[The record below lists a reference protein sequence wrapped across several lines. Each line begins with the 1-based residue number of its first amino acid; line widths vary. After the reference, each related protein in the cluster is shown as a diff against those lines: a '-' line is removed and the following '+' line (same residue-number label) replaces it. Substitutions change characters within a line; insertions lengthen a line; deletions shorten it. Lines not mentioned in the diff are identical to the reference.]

1 MSVFVFVFLV
11 YIFSGLFPK
20 DPLERA
26 KVQSWQAWDQTTG
39 YLELAPLLEM
49 KLVSLYVAQ
58 R

>member
-1 MSVFVFVFLV
+1 MSFVKYFYV

-49 KLVSLYVAQ
+49 KLVSHFVAQ